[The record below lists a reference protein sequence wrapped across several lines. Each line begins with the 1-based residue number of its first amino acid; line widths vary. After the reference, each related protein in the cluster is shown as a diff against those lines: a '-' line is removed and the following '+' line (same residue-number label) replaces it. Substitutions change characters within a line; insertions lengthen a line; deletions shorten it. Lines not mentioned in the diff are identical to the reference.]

1 MLPEML
7 RFSSRHRLL
16 DSIPDDLKNAHKT
29 QTNGGRSHLFTMVD
43 QEEAEEEEAKEE
55 EGGGGGGA
63 SSYFFND
70 FHGDF
75 GDDDLTALG
84 L

>member
-16 DSIPDDLKNAHKT
+16 DSIPEELKNAHKT
-29 QTNGGRSHLFTMVD
+29 QEKGGRSSLFTK
-43 QEEAEEEEAKEE
+43 ATHEEEEEDEE
-55 EGGGGGGA
+55 DGGH
-63 SSYFFND
+63 SYFFND
-70 FHGDF
+70 LNGDF